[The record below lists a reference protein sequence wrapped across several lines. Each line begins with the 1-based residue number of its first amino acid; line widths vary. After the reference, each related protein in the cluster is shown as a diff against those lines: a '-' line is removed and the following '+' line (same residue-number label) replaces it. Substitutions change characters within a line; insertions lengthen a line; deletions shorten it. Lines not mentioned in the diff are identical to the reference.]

1 MAYKTLLVDDDEN
14 VLQGYYRA
22 LRKQFTLEVALGGP
36 QALQALAEHGPFA
49 VIVADMGMP
58 AMTGIEVLQQ
68 ARRLAPDTTRIMLTG
83 YSDQKTA
90 VDAVNEGQV
99 FRFLSKPCPADQL
112 AIAIE
117 AGIRH
122 HQLVVAEREL
132 LQQTL
137 VGSIEVLS
145 ELLSGLDP
153 EASRRSQLLR
163 ERMRPLARALAF
175 EDEWTLEAAAML
187 AFIGRLALPPEALAK
202 LHASASLSPKERLWL
217 ERSPEA
223 GARLLHRIPRM
234 EAVAEIIRYQAKGFD
249 GSGFPEDE
257 VAGERIPL
265 GARILKALGDFTE
278 TELARQS
285 RPVALEELALHRA
298 KYDPK
303 VLEALFQEF
312 GSPFAAPPAQER
324 ALGVA
329 GLEAGMVLVRDV
341 RTDQGRLVLMTG
353 QRLGPGHL
361 EMLHNL
367 AELLGLQEPVF
378 VQES

>member
-1 MAYKTLLVDDDEN
+1 
-14 VLQGYYRA
+14 
-22 LRKQFTLEVALGGP
+22 
-36 QALQALAEHGPFA
+36 
-49 VIVADMGMP
+49 
-58 AMTGIEVLQQ
+58 
-68 ARRLAPDTTRIMLTG
+68 
-83 YSDQKTA
+83 
-90 VDAVNEGQV
+90 
-99 FRFLSKPCPADQL
+99 
-112 AIAIE
+112 
-117 AGIRH
+117 
-122 HQLVVAEREL
+122 
-132 LQQTL
+132 
-137 VGSIEVLS
+137 
-145 ELLSGLDP
+145 
-153 EASRRSQLLR
+153 
-163 ERMRPLARALAF
+163 MRPLARALAF